1 MHASYYM
8 CNPDQNWLITLH
20 IFKNDN
26 KTSYMANIQYNHV
39 KIYSL
44 KDVHSGGKNQK
55 PIQNNHIWLVVV
67 LWRCF
72 LRQLPVQN
80 NHFRVV
86 PRVVVLH
93 RFAVLSLFSYKSV
106 QSKTKDLPWTKKMT
120 SQKSTCYKWI
130 TNTVL
135 ENGLILG
142 RCICN
147 YFFYGNHL

>member
-1 MHASYYM
+1 MTHNTSHLQEWQ
-8 CNPDQNWLITLH
+8 QNIVYG
-20 IFKNDN
+20 KY
-26 KTSYMANIQYNHV
+26 SIQSC
-39 KIYSL
+39 KDLFTKRRSL
-44 KDVHSGGKNQK
+44 WGGNQK

-106 QSKTKDLPWTKKMT
+106 QSKTKDLSWTKKMT
-120 SQKSTCYKWI
+120 GQKSTCYKWI

-147 YFFYGNHL
+147 YFFYDNHL